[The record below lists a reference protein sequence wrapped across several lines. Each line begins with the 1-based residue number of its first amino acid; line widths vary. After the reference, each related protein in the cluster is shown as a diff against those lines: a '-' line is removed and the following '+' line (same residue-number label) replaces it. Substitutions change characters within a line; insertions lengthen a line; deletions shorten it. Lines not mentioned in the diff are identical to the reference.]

1 MRARRNTRLFLA
13 AEAALYLAFL
23 CCDLRGAFL
32 ISTGLKYAELLL
44 CLFYSAGN
52 AGSRDGRL
60 VCVALALTA
69 AADFFLLVLDRWY
82 CLGIALFCP
91 VQFLYALR
99 LRRMQVSPGP
109 LWPRAVVSGG
119 ALVAFGLSGLL
130 RPLTALICLY
140 FPQLLYNAA
149 ESLRPSPAHRA
160 PLFRSGLW
168 LFLGCD
174 ICVGLHNL
182 APYLPLSAI
191 TAAAVQFCMWLLY
204 LPSQVM
210 IALSVCRRPE
220 A

>member
-32 ISTGLKYAELLL
+32 ISTGLKYAALLL

-52 AGSRDGRL
+52 AGQPDGRL

-99 LRRMQVSPGP
+99 CVACRSLPARFGP
-109 LWPRAVVSGG
+109 APS
-119 ALVAFGLSGLL
+119 S
-130 RPLTALICLY
+130 
-140 FPQLLYNAA
+140 AA
-149 ESLRPSPAHRA
+149 GH
-160 PLFRSGLW
+160 
-168 LFLGCD
+168 
-174 ICVGLHNL
+174 
-182 APYLPLSAI
+182 
-191 TAAAVQFCMWLLY
+191 
-204 LPSQVM
+204 
-210 IALSVCRRPE
+210 
-220 A
+220 